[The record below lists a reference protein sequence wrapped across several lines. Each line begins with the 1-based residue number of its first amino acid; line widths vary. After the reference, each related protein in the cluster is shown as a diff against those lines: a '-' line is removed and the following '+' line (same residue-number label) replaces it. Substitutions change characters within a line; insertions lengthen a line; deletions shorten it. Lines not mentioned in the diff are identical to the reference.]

1 VRWDQSRLIEALHR
15 GIFDRP
21 LWSGFLDQMRD
32 MAGVAH
38 VGLRVRAGDED
49 APLQLHSARGQD
61 TAAPL
66 NPYLYDRMRP
76 GRVYA
81 LEELIDGHDGPLP
94 RSSALRHMRIA
105 RVGDAGGMDAWLHC
119 ADAEEL
125 KPSVGALL
133 SAMLPHLAVAVRTY
147 GALEQE
153 RQRAS
158 FAAETF
164 GRLNAGWITVDASC
178 RIIDMTP
185 YADEFFRRSALL
197 RRGRYDR
204 LVPASPAVDRELTDL
219 VKAFA
224 RGEDRPPRA
233 FNLSRD
239 PLADILVAPLRNGA
253 AGPQKAAVAIL
264 YLSGDH
270 WSRQD
275 RHEQI
280 AALFGLL
287 PSEARMAWA
296 MTQGL
301 SIAEA
306 AASIGLS
313 VETGRHYSKNIY
325 AKTGARG
332 HADLVRIILTS
343 ALAIV

>member
-1 VRWDQSRLIEALHR
+1 
-15 GIFDRP
+15 
-21 LWSGFLDQMRD
+21 M
-32 MAGVAH
+32 
-38 VGLRVRAGDED
+38 
-49 APLQLHSARGQD
+49 
-61 TAAPL
+61 
-66 NPYLYDRMRP
+66 NPSTFDRMRP

-81 LEELIDGHDGPLP
+81 LEELIDGHDRPSP
-94 RSSALRHMRIA
+94 APTALRHMRIA
-105 RVGDAGGMDAWLHC
+105 RVSEAGATDAWLHC
-119 ADAEEL
+119 ADDREL

-133 SAMLPHLAVAVRTY
+133 SAMLPHLAIALRTY

-158 FAAETF
+158 VAAETF

-178 RIIDMTP
+178 RIVDTTP

-204 LVPASPAVDRELTDL
+204 LVPASPIVDRELTAL
-219 VKAFA
+219 VKAYA
-224 RGEDRPPRA
+224 KGKDGAPKA

-239 PLADILVAPLRNGA
+239 PLADILIAPLRDGA
-253 AGPQKAAVAIL
+253 AGTQKAAVAIV

>member
-1 VRWDQSRLIEALHR
+1 M
-15 GIFDRP
+15 FDRP
-21 LWSGFLDQMRD
+21 LWSEFLDQLRD

-38 VGLRVRAGDED
+38 VGLRVRTGDED
-49 APLQLHSARGQD
+49 ASLLLHSARGRG
-61 TAAPL
+61 ASVPL
-66 NPYLYDRMRP
+66 DPSVYDRMRP

-81 LEELIDGHDGPLP
+81 LEELMERDDDSMAGSL
-94 RSSALRHMRIA
+94 ALRHMRIV
-105 RVGDAGGMDAWLHC
+105 RVSDGGEMAAWLHC
-119 ADAEEL
+119 ADDTEL

-133 SAMLPHLAVAVRTY
+133 SAMVPHLAIVLKTY
-147 GALEQE
+147 GVLEQE

-158 FAAETF
+158 VAAETF

-178 RIIDMTP
+178 RIVDMTP
-185 YADEFFRRSALL
+185 YADEFFRKSPLL

-204 LVPASPAVDRELTDL
+204 LVPASPVVDRELTAL
-219 VKAFA
+219 VKAFGK
-224 RGEDRPPRA
+224 GEDRPPRA

-253 AGPQKAAVAIL
+253 AGSQKAAVAIL

-301 SIAEA
+301 SIAQA

-313 VETGRHYSKNIY
+313 IETGRHYSKNIY